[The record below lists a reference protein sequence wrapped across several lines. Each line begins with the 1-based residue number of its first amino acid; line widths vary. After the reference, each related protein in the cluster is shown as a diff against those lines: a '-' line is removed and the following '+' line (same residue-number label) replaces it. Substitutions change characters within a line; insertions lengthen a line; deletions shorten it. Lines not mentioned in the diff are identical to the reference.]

1 MAAVGYPTLGE
12 VLKFAF
18 DAFGVLPR
26 KYEEVA
32 IFDETKKKS
41 IQTALARLAKEEG
54 QFDENVGNLVATFSH
69 LICGVLPP
77 REFMAFGDVFF
88 DLWEIYRDDLR
99 TEGTYLSK
107 SETIK
112 WQILQRAVP
121 RLSISIAKS
130 LQRYNVAADEHQFP
144 DEDFWYLPQRNGEK
158 WSWPLERAMRWAHT
172 MAGCSALRFHIPS
185 DADAEALNKNL
196 DSAKNWLAG
205 RTIPSWTSLLKNFD
219 QSFDAL
225 ERYHTSRGTQTLSD
239 KQKVSIRTVL
249 FLARAATYISKQ
261 VQEHFGDAVLKEA
274 CNRFRLVAERTTDNK
289 ELICACVEG
298 LIAQENIPQS
308 EWDKVWFDVVTD
320 HWKQLAQVQAQVGRA
335 LSSGQFTGDDAM
347 EVCRQ
352 FGRLAILQLECPDA
366 LAAPHAIPDGFAELL
381 VEGLDLQKS
390 KELSLVSINVYSDR
404 LEGSGLADT
413 LAWIVPWLR
422 GTYFYREER
431 YVEAFPFIQDAY
443 ERAQYCA
450 GANQYKLVNRYIEL
464 CAKNGKRKE
473 FNQGIRWA
481 GYLGIEV
488 RWLRKDPA
496 TPENLDFVFTVME
509 RAVYP
514 NE

>member
-1 MAAVGYPTLGE
+1 MAAVGYPNLGE

-18 DAFGVLPR
+18 DAFGILPR
-26 KYEEVA
+26 KHEEDDN
-32 IFDETKKKS
+32 FDETKKKS
-41 IQTALARLAKEEG
+41 TQTALARLSKEEG
-54 QFDENVGNLVATFSH
+54 QFDENVGDLLTTFSR
-69 LICGVLPP
+69 LIYGVLPQ
-77 REFMAFGDVFF
+77 RTFVAFEDVFLY
-88 DLWEIYRDDLR
+88 LWAIYGNTLR

-107 SETIK
+107 QETIK
-112 WQILQRAVP
+112 WLLLQRVAP
-121 RLSISIAKS
+121 GLPISIAKS
-130 LQRYNVAADEHQFP
+130 LLRYNVATDGHHVPDDE
-144 DEDFWYLPQRNGEK
+144 FWYLPQQEGDK
-158 WSWPLERAMRWAHT
+158 WTWPLERAMRWAYAV
-172 MAGCSALRFHIPS
+172 AGTSALRFHIPS
-185 DADAEALNKNL
+185 DADAEALTKNL

-225 ERYHTSRGTQTLSD
+225 KRYHTSRGTQTLSE

-289 ELICACVEG
+289 ERICTCVEG
-298 LIAQENIPQS
+298 LITQENIPQS
-308 EWDKVWFDVVTD
+308 EWDNVWFDVVTD
-320 HWKQLAQVQAQVGRA
+320 HWKLLAQVQAQVGRA
-335 LSSGQFTGDDAM
+335 LSSGQFTGDYAM
-347 EVCRQ
+347 AVCRQ

-381 VEGLDLQKS
+381 FEGLDLQKS
-390 KELSLVSINVYSDR
+390 KELGLASIDVYSDR

-413 LAWIVPWLR
+413 LSWIVPWLR

-488 RWLRKDPA
+488 RWLRKDVA